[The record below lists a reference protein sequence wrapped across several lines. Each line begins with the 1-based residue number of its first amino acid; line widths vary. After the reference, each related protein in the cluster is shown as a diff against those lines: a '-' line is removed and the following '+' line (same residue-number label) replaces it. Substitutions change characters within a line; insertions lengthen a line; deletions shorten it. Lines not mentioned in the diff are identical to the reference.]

1 MAIVVVFG
9 LLVATF
15 LTLVVVPTL
24 YSFFDDLKSMRRRA
38 FSRIEQVAAGA
49 VRVADTVKVKAGR
62 K

>member
-38 FSRIEQVAAGA
+38 FSRIEQMAAGT
-49 VRVADTVKVKAGR
+49 VRMVDTVKVKAGR